1 MPSLLEAIERKYG
14 EEETAQLCSSTAEGV
29 TAGLPVAI
37 YVPKKSPRRCIPSL
51 LVLNDLG
58 IDSAGAD
65 RSSGRDVLENK
76 CQRVEELDL
85 AQNNLN
91 RWAEVMNILTSMPR
105 LKFANLS
112 FNALSERLSHSSLQD
127 FPHLRNLVLNSTN
140 IEWASVRKLL
150 SHLPNLEELHLSK
163 NEMSSVELENPLTD
177 ECIKHN
183 NIKSLH
189 FTGNPITHWREV
201 CKLGE
206 AFPQLQSLVLAHCPL
221 ASLDTSAPSSDDPN
235 SSPGSS
241 PGSNYSRT
249 ESECEGSEKR
259 GSPHEPFRQ
268 LAFIN
273 LNHTLLAS
281 WDDVDRLGKF
291 PALHS
296 LRILN
301 CPLFEYPQEY
311 TEHERRWLL
320 VARLP
325 NIQTLNGGG
334 VISAEERED
343 AERAFIRYYMDKP
356 ESDRPER
363 YTDLVAIHG
372 KLDPLVSIDLRP
384 ESRVKVTITF
394 PQENIAEER
403 SINVYQTVNELKQKL
418 ESFAKIPCTKMRLFY
433 VDQDMKTIT
442 GPEEMK
448 YPNKQLYSYNISSGD
463 EIIVSSKF
471 EKTTSLK

>member
-1 MPSLLEAIERKYG
+1 MPSLLEAIECKYG
-14 EEETAQLCSSTAEGV
+14 EVEALTGNGPLTAD
-29 TAGLPVAI
+29 LPVAI

-58 IDSAGAD
+58 IDSAGAG
-65 RSSGRDVLENK
+65 RSEGREVLEDK

-91 RWAEVMNILTSMPR
+91 SWAEVMNILTSMPR

-112 FNALSERLSHSSLQD
+112 FNALSECLSHSSLQD

-177 ECIKHN
+177 ECVKHN

-189 FTGNPITHWREV
+189 FTGNPITHWREI

-206 AFPQLQSLVLAHCPL
+206 AFPQLESLVLAHCPL
-221 ASLDTSAPSSDDPN
+221 SSLDPCAPIADSSPSSSPN
-235 SSPGSS
+235 CSPNCSPG
-241 PGSNYSRT
+241 GYSRT

-259 GSPHEPFRQ
+259 DSPHEPFRQ
-268 LAFIN
+268 LGFIN
-273 LNHTLLAS
+273 LNHTLLSS
-281 WDDVDRLGKF
+281 WEDVERLGKF

-334 VISAEERED
+334 VIGAEERED

-384 ESRVKVTITF
+384 ESRVKVLVTF
-394 PQENIAEER
+394 PQENMAEER
-403 SINVYQTVNELKQKL
+403 QINVYQTVNELKQKL
-418 ESFAKIPCTKMRLFY
+418 EAFAKIPCAKMRLFY